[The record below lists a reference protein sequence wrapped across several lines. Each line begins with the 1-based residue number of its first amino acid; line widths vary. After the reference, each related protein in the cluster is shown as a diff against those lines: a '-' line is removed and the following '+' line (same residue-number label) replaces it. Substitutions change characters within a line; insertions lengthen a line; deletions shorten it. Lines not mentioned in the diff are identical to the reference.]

1 MRIIAVALA
10 AFTVSACSPPQDA
23 VRISGSS
30 TVFPFARTVAEHY
43 AVKFD
48 APAPVIEMTGTGGGF
63 QAFCAA
69 GSAIDIANASR
80 AIKKSERELCAGNG
94 YEDVVQFRIGH
105 DGIVIA
111 ASRENPLRS
120 LTLDQIYRGLAKDL
134 PAAGGF
140 APNPHE
146 LWSDVDPSLP
156 AIQIEAHGP
165 PPTSGTRDAFV
176 ELALEAG
183 ARAHPALAA
192 LAEADPRAFA
202 ARAGALREDGR
213 WIDEGEND
221 NAIIQIIR
229 QSSYALG
236 VFGYSFYDQNR
247 AIIDGVA
254 VEGASPDFAA
264 IADGEY
270 PLARSLYFYTE
281 PGRASREVAG
291 YILEFTSESAV
302 GPYGYVI
309 EKGLIPLGR
318 DKRRE
323 ERRKAA
329 ALAALAEERAEME
342 TADETGAGTQT
353 P

>member
-1 MRIIAVALA
+1 M
-10 AFTVSACSPPQDA
+10 
-23 VRISGSS
+23 RISGSS

-43 AVKFD
+43 AVKFNR
-48 APAPVIEMTGTGGGF
+48 AAPVIEMTGTGGGF
-63 QAFCAA
+63 QAFCAEN
-69 GSAIDIANASR
+69 SIVDIANASR
-80 AIKKSERELCAGNG
+80 AIKRSERELCARNG
-94 YEDVVQFRIGH
+94 YAEVVQFRIGH

-111 ASRENPLRS
+111 ASRANPLQS
-120 LTLDQIYRGLAKDL
+120 LSLAQLYRGLAKDL
-134 PAAGGF
+134 PTADGF

-156 AIQIEAHGP
+156 VIPIEAHGP

-183 ARAHPALAA
+183 AKLDPALAA
-192 LAEADPRAFA
+192 LAKTDPDGFA

-254 VEGASPDFAA
+254 VNGAAPDFDA
-264 IADGEY
+264 IAAGDY

-281 PGRASREVAG
+281 PGRARPEIAA

-302 GPYGYVI
+302 GPYGYVV
-309 EKGLIPLGR
+309 EKGLIPLPEEER
-318 DKRRE
+318 LK

-329 ALAALAEERAEME
+329 DLAALAEETERARSQGASGE
-342 TADETGAGTQT
+342 TEAGS
-353 P
+353 

>member
-1 MRIIAVALA
+1 
-10 AFTVSACSPPQDA
+10 
-23 VRISGSS
+23 
-30 TVFPFARTVAEHY
+30 
-43 AVKFD
+43 
-48 APAPVIEMTGTGGGF
+48 MTGTGGGF

-69 GSAIDIANASR
+69 GSPIDIANASR
-80 AIKKSERELCAGNG
+80 AIKKSERDLCARNG
-94 YEDVVQFRIGH
+94 HGEIVQFRIGH

-111 ASRENPLRS
+111 ASRNNPLRA
-120 LTLDQIYRGLAKDL
+120 LTLDQLYRGLAKDL
-134 PAAGGF
+134 PAADGF
-140 APNPHE
+140 APNPHA
-146 LWSDVDPSLP
+146 LWSEVDPSLP
-156 AIQIEAHGP
+156 AVPIEAHGP

-183 ARAHPALAA
+183 AQATPALAA
-192 LAEADPRAFA
+192 LKQTDPDAFA

-229 QSSYALG
+229 QSPYALG

-254 VEGASPDFAA
+254 VEGAAPDFDA
-264 IADGEY
+264 IAGGAY

-281 PGRASREVAG
+281 TQRANREVAA

-302 GPYGYVI
+302 GPYGYVV
-309 EKGLIPLGR
+309 EKGLIPLAP
-318 DKRRE
+318 DERRE

-329 ALAALAEERAEME
+329 ALAQRIEGTGR
-342 TADETGAGTQT
+342 ETGADAGGVGGET